1 MAMEGDS
8 RLKLITCSK
17 QGLNSALITII
28 SRSRKSCKI
37 CLVHVD
43 KKVPA
48 KIFFFFLLMC
58 NNEHTLLFCC
68 GQHPWFLFYISSQLK
83 LMYINST

>member
-37 CLVHVD
+37 CLIHVD

-48 KIFFFFLLMC
+48 KIFFFLSFL
-58 NNEHTLLFCC
+58 
-68 GQHPWFLFYISSQLK
+68 PAKISYSS
-83 LMYINST
+83 YYNSTPDLSGYLEMKAKVL